1 MWTRKVLDVLFVTLM
16 AQYTNVSLTIRLFMF
31 KVSPTL
37 VHCLLLWHMLYHAYN
52 VLSLNCYEAKRLKCK
67 LNWKTFTNYKYIV
80 LHTINVPITKKYLIL
95 YSCKNIKIIAYK
107 NQRVIII
114 FDIDY
119 VDRLQ
124 TLKFYSFLPKHPINA
139 VLRIS
144 FQKPFNK
151 RGFVVT

>member
-1 MWTRKVLDVLFVTLM
+1 ML
-16 AQYTNVSLTIRLFMF
+16 NVWNVDEESIRCAVCNFDGTIHKCISYKIRLVMF

-37 VHCLLLWHMLYHAYN
+37 VHCLLLWYMLYHAYN
-52 VLSLNCYEAKRLKCK
+52 VLSLNCYKAKRLKCK

-80 LHTINVPITKKYLIL
+80 LHTIYCIHA
-95 YSCKNIKIIAYK
+95 KNIKIIAYK